1 MHVDVVVDRE
11 ARHVARHVRR
21 DGDGIAVRV
30 RIVGALLIARREP
43 PDEPADDEQQRDRA
57 EDDQRLAARPLAFA
71 AVSRAIAVAAGAAA
85 AIVVRMPVSTAAA
98 RCVGVALAA
107 RLAVSAAGSAA
118 AAGIVVAG
126 TRDAHERAAR
136 LAVERRIGRA
146 RACATP
152 DAARGARPR
161 LPSRERR
168 SARRRDAVSQAIGQ
182 RGHGDLGH
190 RTALLCATR
199 AHRRARGPHGARSKQ
214 VPRLPG
220 SYPCRTDDAA
230 AAPTRIF
237 YNDGCTGRAAS
248 RSRHARC
255 ARIRPVP
262 TGGIR

>member
-1 MHVDVVVDRE
+1 
-11 ARHVARHVRR
+11 
-21 DGDGIAVRV
+21 
-30 RIVGALLIARREP
+30 
-43 PDEPADDEQQRDRA
+43 
-57 EDDQRLAARPLAFA
+57 
-71 AVSRAIAVAAGAAA
+71 
-85 AIVVRMPVSTAAA
+85 
-98 RCVGVALAA
+98 
-107 RLAVSAAGSAA
+107 
-118 AAGIVVAG
+118 
-126 TRDAHERAAR
+126 

-152 DAARGARPR
+152 DAAREARPR

-220 SYPCRTDDAA
+220 ADPCRTDDAA

-237 YNDGCTGRAAS
+237 YKGGCTGRAGV
-248 RSRHARC
+248 ARTAGTRD
-255 ARIRPVP
+255 AREARPVP